1 MSWGNIK
8 TFPTVSVASGAST
21 SSNVPLGG
29 RSWANYGVQ
38 VGTMSTGMQ
47 VMMQNSLDNGT
58 SFYYVF
64 NQPINSATVACSTF
78 SVAAGVG
85 TNGGYVNL
93 PQGMMLTNT
102 RFVLTGVVSGGCSFT
117 IIGFD

>member
-1 MSWGNIK
+1 MSWGNAK
-8 TFPTVSVASGAST
+8 TFPTVVVASGAST
-21 SSNVPLGG
+21 SSNIPFGG

-47 VMMQNSLDNGT
+47 FMLQNSIDGT
-58 SFYYVF
+58 NFYYVY

-85 TNGGYVNL
+85 TTGGYVNL
-93 PQGMMLTNT
+93 PQGMVLTNA
-102 RFVLTGVVSGGCSFT
+102 RFVLTGVVSGGCSFSVV
-117 IIGFD
+117 GFD